1 MGEDL
6 RRLEEAEQR
15 IINALDGAAA
25 VMLELERGGVEVGTR
40 TLEVLQNLEE
50 AEITLLELCDRHAE
64 PLPLK
69 YAQWPTT
76 LRRLTTSAQP
86 GTPGHHTLGS
96 GGPNVQ
102 ETDDGMDLDHD

>member
-1 MGEDL
+1 MSHPPWSVRHSGL
-6 RRLEEAEQR
+6 NCHPNFRLCTQ
-15 IINALDGAAA
+15 
-25 VMLELERGGVEVGTR
+25 
-40 TLEVLQNLEE
+40 E

-102 ETDDGMDLDHD
+102 ETDDGMDLDHG